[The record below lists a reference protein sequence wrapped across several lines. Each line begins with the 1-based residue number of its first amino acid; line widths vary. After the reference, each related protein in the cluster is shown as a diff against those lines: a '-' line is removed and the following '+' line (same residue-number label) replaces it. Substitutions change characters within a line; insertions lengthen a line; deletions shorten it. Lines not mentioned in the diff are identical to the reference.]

1 MEEYVVYILYSKS
14 YSKRYVGYTS
24 NLIERFKSHNSL
36 STKGFT
42 IRYRPWFLVHIE
54 FLYDK
59 KETMAREKFLKSGMG
74 RIWILD
80 STNKRNFLSQA

>member
-1 MEEYVVYILYSKS
+1 MVSFFMQEYVVYILCSKS
-14 YSKRYVGYTS
+14 NSKKYIGYTS

-42 IRYRPWFLVHIE
+42 IRFRPWFVAHVE

-59 KETMAREKFLKSGMG
+59 KEAIAREKFLKSGIG
-74 RIWILD
+74 RIWIKENVNVD
-80 STNKRNFLSQA
+80 I